1 MRNRD
6 KRIQIAF
13 GALIKRIRLERKW
26 SQADLAAAVNM
37 ESNAISRL
45 ENGVIAPNVNTI
57 VALALALGKHPSE
70 LLKLD
75 LKFEINT
82 DFTARH
88 KNGKPSET
96 THVIRI
102 LLLETDFFNIARSV
116 SDVIIQCKKQ
126 YKVIL
131 KSPATS
137 GVLSKLREER
147 KLKRTPSHV
156 RGRYLYHS

>member
-1 MRNRD
+1 MKNRD
-6 KRIQIAF
+6 KRIQFAF
-13 GALIKRIRLERKW
+13 GALIKKIRLERKW

-75 LKFEINT
+75 LKFDINS
-82 DFTARH
+82 DFTARY
-88 KNGKPSET
+88 KSGKRSET
-96 THVIRI
+96 TRAIRT
-102 LLLETDFFNIARSV
+102 LLETDFFNTARSV
-116 SDVIIQCKKQ
+116 SEVILQCKKL

-137 GVLSKLREER
+137 GVLNKLREER
-147 KLKRTPSHV
+147 KLKRTPSQV
-156 RGRYLYHS
+156 KGRYLYHA